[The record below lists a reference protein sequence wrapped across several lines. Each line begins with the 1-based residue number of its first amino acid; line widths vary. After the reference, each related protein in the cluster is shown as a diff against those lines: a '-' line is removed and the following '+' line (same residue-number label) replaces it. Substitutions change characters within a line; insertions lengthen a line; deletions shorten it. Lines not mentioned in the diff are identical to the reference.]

1 MSQSSREAE
10 PPRQCVPRQS
20 LGTRNCAVLAFLVIV
35 TMSAALARAA
45 EPPKVKVETVL
56 SGLNNPTA
64 VVFRPGTSEL
74 LISESGAGQVVR
86 VLADKPG
93 KPAPV
98 ITGFPVGPAPAP
110 LGFQVGPLG
119 IAFLD
124 RVTFAVGSGGQG
136 AGRDV
141 VGIYTLPTGDKTLKF
156 DDARRQLG
164 PIKAGGDSK
173 TGEGFFFGIAAT
185 PNAIFATSHGD
196 DSAGWVSRAFLIDN
210 AGKAADLKPLIKT
223 KVLAHTG
230 GPMALIVSKRGELVV
245 GESGALDKPH
255 DSAISFYNPKDKGR
269 LLLTVATGLNDIVGL
284 AYSPRSGNLYA
295 LDLAWSDSKEAALY
309 RIDATRQDGQMSAKA
324 VKIAALEKP
333 TALAFASDG
342 TLYVTL
348 FGDAAEGAN
357 EKTGQVVKITG
368 DL

>member
-1 MSQSSREAE
+1 MSQSIREAE
-10 PPRQCVPRQS
+10 PPRQCVPRRS
-20 LGTRNCAVLAFLVIV
+20 LGTRSCAVLAALLVAA
-35 TMSAALARAA
+35 MSATLAGAA

-56 SGLNNPTA
+56 GGLNNPTA

-74 LISESGAGQVVR
+74 FISESGAGQVIR
-86 VLADKPG
+86 AMTEKPG
-93 KPAPV
+93 KPTPA
-98 ITGFPVGPAPAP
+98 ITGFPVGLAPAP

-124 RVTFAVGSGGQG
+124 RVTLAAGSGGQG

-141 VGIYTLPTGDKTLKF
+141 VGIYTLPLGDKTLKF

-173 TGEGFFFGIAAT
+173 TGEGFYFGIAAT
-185 PNAIFATSHGD
+185 PNAIFAASHGD

-223 KVLAHTG
+223 KALAHTG
-230 GPMALIVSKRGELVV
+230 GPMALVVSKRGELVV

-269 LLLTVATGLNDIVGL
+269 LLLTVPTGLNDIVGL

-295 LDLAWSDSKEAALY
+295 LDLAWSDSKEAGLY

-324 VKIAALEKP
+324 VKIVSLERP

-342 TLYVTL
+342 TLYVAL
-348 FGDAAEGAN
+348 LGDAAEGAK
-357 EKTGQVVKITG
+357 ERTGQIVRITG

>member
-1 MSQSSREAE
+1 MELFIREAE
-10 PPRQCVPRQS
+10 PPRQCVPRRS
-20 LGTRNCAVLAFLVIV
+20 LGTRTCAIWASLVTV
-35 TMSAALARAA
+35 ALTAALAAA

-56 SGLNNPTA
+56 SGLDNPTA
-64 VVFRPGTSEL
+64 VVFRPGTTEL

-86 VLADKPG
+86 MLADKPG
-93 KPAPV
+93 KPTPV

-124 RVTFAVGSGGQG
+124 RVTLAVGSGGQG
-136 AGRDV
+136 HGHDV

-156 DDARRQLG
+156 DDARRKLG
-164 PIKAGGDSK
+164 PIPSGNDSK
-173 TGEGFFFGIAAT
+173 TGEGLFYAIAAT

-210 AGKAADLKPLIKT
+210 TGKAADLKPLIKT
-223 KVLAHTG
+223 KVLARVG
-230 GPMALIVSKRGELVV
+230 GPMALVISKRGELVV
-245 GESGALDKPH
+245 GESGTFDKPH

-269 LLLTVATGLNDIVGL
+269 LLLTVPTGLNDIVGL

-295 LDLAWSDSKEAALY
+295 LDLAWPDAKEAGLY

-324 VKIAALEKP
+324 VKIASLEKP

-342 TLYVTL
+342 TLYITL
-348 FGDAAEGAN
+348 LGAAAEGAK
-357 EKTGQVVKITG
+357 EKPGQVVKITG